1 MKEQKQIFKELLI
14 LIFMSS
20 ITTLLVMSLVYAYSI
35 PKGIDDINNKLD
47 QIDKNIEELEED
59 INQIQFEKSFE
70 RTCQLEVID
79 CEFEWKAKALVSAT
93 FRLETGNGKSEVWLQ
108 NNNAGGI
115 KCGNEYCSYQTKEQ
129 GYKALET
136 LINQYIKKHGFD
148 LSAIRY
154 EYCGSHCGI
163 EDLIEFE
170 KIYQEELNNE
180 T

>member
-1 MKEQKQIFKELLI
+1 MKEQQQIFKELLL

-20 ITTLLVMSLVYAYSI
+20 ISTLLAVSLVYAYSI
-35 PKGIDDINNKLD
+35 PKRIDEINITLD
-47 QIDKNIEELEED
+47 QIDKNIEELEEE

-93 FRLETGNGKSEVWLQ
+93 FRLETGNGKSSLWQQ

-115 KCGNEYCSYQTKEQ
+115 KCGNEYMFSYQSKEQ

-136 LINQYIKKHGFD
+136 LINQYI
-148 LSAIRY
+148 
-154 EYCGSHCGI
+154 
-163 EDLIEFE
+163 
-170 KIYQEELNNE
+170 
-180 T
+180 

>member
-14 LIFMSS
+14 LIILSS
-20 ITTLLVMSLVYAYSI
+20 IATLLTASLVYAYSI
-35 PKGIDDINNKLD
+35 PKRIDEINITLD
-47 QIDKNIEELEED
+47 QIDKNIEKLEED
-59 INQIQFEKSFE
+59 INQVQFEKSFE
-70 RTCQLEVID
+70 RTCQLEVVD

-93 FRLETGNGKSEVWLQ
+93 WRLETGNGKSTLWQQ

-136 LINQYIKKHGFD
+136 LINQYIDKYGFD
-148 LSAIRY
+148 LKAIRK
-154 EYCGSHCGI
+154 EYCGSHCGE
-163 EDLIEFE
+163 EDLIEFQ
-170 KIYQEELNNE
+170 KIYEEELNNE